1 MTRPAYGRW
10 PLPDADT
17 PAVPRVSGQL
27 ESALYVS
34 DPEASAAFYRR
45 VFSFEV
51 LLREDRMVGLAVPGG
66 TVLLLF
72 RRGGSV
78 QPSQV
83 PGGTIPAHDGHGTLH
98 LCFAIPLSALG
109 EWEGH
114 LAALGIPVESR
125 VTQSF
130 GGTSLYFRD
139 PDGHSLEVAVPGLW
153 AIY

>member
-1 MTRPAYGRW
+1 M
-10 PLPDADT
+10 
-17 PAVPRVSGQL
+17 PRVSGLL
-27 ESALYVS
+27 ETSLYVG
-34 DPEASAAFYRR
+34 DLDASAAFYQR
-45 VFSFEV
+45 VFGFEV

-78 QPSQV
+78 HPSTV
-83 PGGTIPAHDGHGTLH
+83 PGGTIPEHDGQGTLH
-98 LCFAIPLSALG
+98 LCFAIPLAALHD
-109 EWEGH
+109 WEQH
-114 LAALGIPVESR
+114 LAALGTLVESR

-139 PDGHSLEVAVPGLW
+139 LDGHSLEVAVPGLW